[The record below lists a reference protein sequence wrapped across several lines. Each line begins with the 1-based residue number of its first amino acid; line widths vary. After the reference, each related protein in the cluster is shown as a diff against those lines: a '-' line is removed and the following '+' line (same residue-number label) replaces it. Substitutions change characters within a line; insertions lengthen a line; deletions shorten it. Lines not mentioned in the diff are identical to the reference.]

1 METIF
6 QNLNTINQSNN
17 IDNNDSNNDTKI
29 YSINNLSSLERN
41 LEYSHIIKSANIFRY
56 QFEDNFI
63 DELFKFSKIHQY
75 DHRHDFKKEWE
86 NWIMENKDL
95 IDNEVIHLQNLGYD
109 GDILDKMF
117 KSARYY
123 YRKKNTSAKPHSIR
137 KTYICSNCNIIKFM
151 EDHINANICINN
163 FKPSEGFIDFCKLN
177 ANVIKEQI
185 SLLCNAGITNS
196 NEIKLKIKKTYKN
209 RYYSIKNK
217 T

>member
-1 METIF
+1 
-6 QNLNTINQSNN
+6 
-17 IDNNDSNNDTKI
+17 
-29 YSINNLSSLERN
+29 
-41 LEYSHIIKSANIFRY
+41 
-56 QFEDNFI
+56 
-63 DELFKFSKIHQY
+63 
-75 DHRHDFKKEWE
+75 
-86 NWIMENKDL
+86 
-95 IDNEVIHLQNLGYD
+95 
-109 GDILDKMF
+109 
-117 KSARYY
+117 
-123 YRKKNTSAKPHSIR
+123 
-137 KTYICSNCNIIKFM
+137 M